1 MNVKD
6 MILSQPMEDV
16 VRAFID
22 RLRAETEQR
31 EKAIQRMT
39 KFVLSLRDIE
49 PCESGHLLL
58 GIYHFD
64 DDGEFLDPCL
74 YSKKELLVEF
84 EPESELSQ
92 LKSLAE
98 IDSLEDEELDRL
110 AHFKSRPE
118 SYSFIL
124 SPWNEILGY
133 EVNSHNVQDVGAA
146 ALCAEVL
153 YEMTF
158 FGFEEEKVEAEHRQL
173 HETMRK
179 SEEIRKLPEEDQKK
193 HFIPAEELFA
203 KLGLPERAKNE
214 EQSEQRRLC
223 REVLTNKIRTHH
235 ALLKYCFGEKNVK
248 SFKTLR

>member
-1 MNVKD
+1 MNVRD
-6 MILSQPMEDV
+6 LILCQPVEDV
-16 VRAFID
+16 ARAFVD

-31 EKAIQRMT
+31 EKAMQRMT

-74 YSKKELLVEF
+74 YSQKELLAEF
-84 EPESELSQ
+84 EPELELSQ

-98 IDSLEDEELDRL
+98 IDSLDNDELDRL
-110 AHFKSRPE
+110 AHSKSRPE

-124 SPWNEILGY
+124 SPWNEVLGY
-133 EVNSHNVQDVGAA
+133 KVNSHNVQDVGAA

-158 FGFEEEKVEAEHRQL
+158 FGFEEEKVEAERRNL
-173 HETMRK
+173 HETLRE
-179 SEEIRKLPEEDQKK
+179 SEEIRKLPEEEQKK

-203 KLGLPERAKNE
+203 KLGLPERTKDE
-214 EQSEQRRLC
+214 EQSEQRRRC
-223 REVLTNKIRTHH
+223 REVLTNKIRTHQ
-235 ALLKYCFGEKNVK
+235 ALLKYCFGNRRKE
-248 SFKTLR
+248 

>member
-1 MNVKD
+1 MNIKEL
-6 MILSQPMEDV
+6 ILCQPVEDV
-16 VRAFID
+16 VRAFVG
-22 RLRAETEQR
+22 RLRVEAEQR
-31 EKAIQRMT
+31 EKAIQHMT

-74 YSKKELLVEF
+74 YSKKELLTEF
-84 EPESELSQ
+84 ESESELSH

-98 IDSLEDEELDRL
+98 IDSLDDEELDRL
-110 AHFKSRPE
+110 AHSKPRPE

-133 EVNSHNVQDVGAA
+133 EVHSHNVQDIGAV

-158 FGFEEEKVEAEHRQL
+158 FGFTEEKVKAERRKL
-173 HETMRK
+173 HEIMRE
-179 SEEIRKLPEEDQKK
+179 SEKIRKLPEEEQKK

-203 KLGLPERAKNE
+203 KLGLSERTKGE
-214 EQSEQRRLC
+214 EQSEKRRLC
-223 REVLTNKIRTHH
+223 REVLANKIRTHQ
-235 ALLKYCFGEKNVK
+235 ALQKYGFGNGDKE
-248 SFKTLR
+248 